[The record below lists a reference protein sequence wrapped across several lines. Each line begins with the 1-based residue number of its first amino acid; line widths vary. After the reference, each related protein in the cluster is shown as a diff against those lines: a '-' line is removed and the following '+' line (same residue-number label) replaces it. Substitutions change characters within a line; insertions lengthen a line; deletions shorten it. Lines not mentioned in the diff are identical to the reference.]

1 MNVTLSTQPTQP
13 NTHEM
18 VVIHRI
24 FRREFPLLAGVVQ
37 RTSNG
42 DARRAAPIAGH
53 IEFCLTSLHN
63 HHSAED
69 EYLWPKLR
77 ERARPH
83 ADLVRRMEAQ
93 HEVVAARSE
102 QARRLAGRWRQ
113 APAAQI
119 GTELATSLS
128 LLADALVDHLDEE
141 EAHILPLV
149 REHITAAEWD
159 ELGRKSFDKF
169 PRSARPVMLGQLLEV
184 ATPDDRALF
193 FGKLPVLPRL
203 MWLLAGKRSYA
214 RYTRRVRGASGT
226 RKA

>member
-1 MNVTLSTQPTQP
+1 MNVTLSAQPTQP

-24 FRREFPLLAGVVQ
+24 FRREFPLLAGVVR
-37 RTSNG
+37 RTPNG

-53 IEFCLTSLHN
+53 IEFCLTGLHN

-93 HEVVAARSE
+93 HEVVAKRSE
-102 QARRLAGRWRQ
+102 QARRLLGRWRET
-113 APAAQI
+113 PGTQI
-119 GTELATSLS
+119 GTELATSLA
-128 LLADALVDHLDEE
+128 LLGDALVEHLDEE
-141 EAHILPLV
+141 EANVLPLV
-149 REHITAAEWD
+149 REHITGAEWD
-159 ELGRKSFDKF
+159 ELGRKAFDKF
-169 PRSARPVMLGQLLEV
+169 PRRARGVALGQLLEE

-203 MWLLAGKRSYA
+203 MWLLAGRRSYA
-214 RYTRRVRGASGT
+214 RYIRRVRG
-226 RKA
+226 

>member
-1 MNVTLSTQPTQP
+1 MNVTLSAQPIEP

-24 FRREFPLLAGVVQ
+24 FRREFPLLAGVVR
-37 RTSNG
+37 RTPNG
-42 DARRAAPIAGH
+42 DARRVAPIAEH
-53 IEFCLTSLHN
+53 IEFCLTGLHN

-69 EYLWPKLR
+69 EYLWPMLR

-83 ADLVRRMEAQ
+83 AELVRRMETQ
-93 HEVVAARSE
+93 HEAVAARSE

-113 APAAQI
+113 APATQI

-128 LLADALVDHLDEE
+128 LLGDALVEHLDEE

-149 REHITAAEWD
+149 REHITGAEWD
-159 ELGRKSFDKF
+159 ELGSKSFDKF
-169 PRSARPVMLGQLLEV
+169 SRSARLVALGQLLEE

-193 FGKLPVLPRL
+193 FGKLSRCSRGL
-203 MWLLAGKRSYA
+203 MWLLAGRRSYA
-214 RYTRRVRGASGT
+214 RYIRRVRG
-226 RKA
+226 